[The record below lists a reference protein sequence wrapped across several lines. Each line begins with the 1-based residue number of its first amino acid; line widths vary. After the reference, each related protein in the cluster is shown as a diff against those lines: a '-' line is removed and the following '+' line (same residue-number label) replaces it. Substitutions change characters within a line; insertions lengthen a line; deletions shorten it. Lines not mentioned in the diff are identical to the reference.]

1 MKKILV
7 TGTKGQLGKCIKDA
21 AQRYPE
27 LDFHF
32 ADRNLL
38 NIDEA
43 TSVTQFFQNNQFDY
57 CINAAAYTNVEQAE
71 SDKEAAYVTNA
82 EGAKH
87 LAEACADHNTV
98 LIHIS
103 TDYVFDG
110 EQRVPYT
117 ENDKPNPISVYGAS
131 KLKGEQYIQEIC
143 EKYFIFR
150 TSWLYSQ
157 YGHNFLNSMLR
168 YAEEKKEL
176 TITTEQLGTPT
187 NANDLAEVLLS
198 IIDSG
203 SEKYG
208 LYHFSNEGNATWYDF
223 AKAIFTFSEQLEN
236 VTLGKTVH
244 YRTFAKRPT
253 YSILNKEKFSRN
265 FPNALIDWEVS
276 LKQLIENHK
285 NHK

>member
-7 TGTKGQLGKCIKDA
+7 TGAKGQLGKCVKDA
-21 AQRYPE
+21 AQRYPN

-32 ADRNLL
+32 ADRSLL

-43 TSVTQFFQNNQFDY
+43 TSVKQFFQNNQFDY

-71 SDKEAAYVTNA
+71 SDTEAAYVTNA

-87 LAEACADHNTV
+87 LAEACADHNTI

-110 EQRVPYT
+110 EQRIPYT
-117 ENDKPNPISVYGAS
+117 ENDKTNPISVYGAS

-157 YGHNFLNSMLR
+157 YGYNFLNSMLR
-168 YAEEKKEL
+168 YAEEKKTL

-198 IIDSG
+198 IIDSR

-223 AKAIFTFSEQLEN
+223 AKAIFTFSEQIEN
-236 VTLGKTVH
+236 VTLGKTTH

-265 FPNALIDWEVS
+265 FPNTLIDWEVS

>member
-7 TGTKGQLGKCIKDA
+7 TGAKGQLGKCIKDA
-21 AQRYPE
+21 AQQFSG
-27 LDFHF
+27 LDFYF
-32 ADRNLL
+32 TERDQL
-38 NIDEA
+38 NIDEGA
-43 TSVTQFFQNNQFDY
+43 SVKQYFQNNRFDY

-71 SDKEAAYVTNA
+71 SDQETAYITNA
-82 EGAKH
+82 EGVKH
-87 LAEACADHNTV
+87 LAEACAKSDTI

-110 EQRVPYT
+110 EQQIPYSEKDT
-117 ENDKPNPISVYGAS
+117 THPISVYGAS

-168 YAEEKKEL
+168 YAEEKRAL

-187 NANDLAEVLLS
+187 NANDLADVLLS

-208 LYHFSNEGNATWYDF
+208 LYHFSNEGSATWYDF
-223 AKAIFTFSEQLEN
+223 AKAIFTYSEQIEN
-236 VTLGKTVH
+236 VTLGKTEH
-244 YRTFAKRPT
+244 YRTFAQRPA
-253 YSILNKEKFSRN
+253 YSVLNKEKFLEN